1 MLNQLLYH
9 NDLFSIFAIVGGSFL
24 VLSIMS
30 LIDGWYKVS
39 RKYRRQNVTS
49 GKLFPFAYMYL
60 GVWKY
65 SGAVFVRVGEEGL
78 DISIILPFRFL
89 HPPLLIPWD
98 AFDSCA
104 KTRLYFSQCTQLTL
118 KNPKYTFYFR
128 GQLAN
133 EIEKCYQQFAD
144 K

>member
-49 GKLFPFAYMYL
+49 GKLFPFAYMYGKSEQVICIKL
-60 GVWKY
+60 KLKLLL
-65 SGAVFVRVGEEGL
+65 FV
-78 DISIILPFRFL
+78 DFL
-89 HPPLLIPWD
+89 LCL
-98 AFDSCA
+98 
-104 KTRLYFSQCTQLTL
+104 
-118 KNPKYTFYFR
+118 N
-128 GQLAN
+128 
-133 EIEKCYQQFAD
+133 
-144 K
+144 